1 MKSLLLTGFLLM
13 GVAHTGA
20 FLSLWEL
27 PHVEDHITL
36 QDFGR
41 KLNKVTKWDEKKES
55 LRDARAVAREQNYD
69 LYKTTPGEL
78 AKRKAQAKA
87 HKNR

>member
-1 MKSLLLTGFLLM
+1 M
-13 GVAHTGA
+13 GVAHAGA

-41 KLNKVTKWDEKKES
+41 KLNKVTNWDEKKES
-55 LRDARAVAREQNYD
+55 LRDARAAAREKNYA
-69 LYKTTPGEL
+69 LFKATPEEL
-78 AKRKAQAKA
+78 AKRKAQAKDQ
-87 HKNR
+87 KNR

>member
-1 MKSLLLTGFLLM
+1 M
-13 GVAHTGA
+13 GVAHAGA

-41 KLNKVTKWDEKKES
+41 KLNKVTNWDEKKES
-55 LRDARAVAREQNYD
+55 LRDARAAAREKNYA
-69 LYKTTPGEL
+69 LFKATPEEL
-78 AKRKAQAKA
+78 AKRKAQAKDQ
-87 HKNR
+87 KTR